1 MGIEDIQKEVLQ
13 AAEYDAARLKKDAE
27 KQARD
32 IIGEAKDKAE
42 EMRKGFR
49 EGLKRAAERERR
61 KALGAAHFG
70 AASSVLRLKKELMDM
85 AVAEAKARLPSLPA
99 ERRKAH
105 IKALIERAGKDIE
118 VAHVLCAK
126 KDIPYVQGHLA
137 EEAPIAG
144 GIIAESADRTMR
156 VDLSY
161 DTLFAVIVEDSVE
174 DVYKALFG
182 KEK

>member
-13 AAEYDAARLKKDAE
+13 AAEYDAAQLKKDAE
-27 KQARD
+27 KQARG
-32 IIGEAKDKAE
+32 IIGEAKDRAE
-42 EMRKGFR
+42 AMRKGFR
-49 EGLKRAAERERR
+49 EELKRAVDREHR
-61 KALGAAHFG
+61 KAIEAAHFE
-70 AASSVLRLKKELMDM
+70 AASSVLRLKKELMDR
-85 AVAEAKARLPSLPA
+85 VIAEAKARLHSLPA

-105 IKALIERAGKDIE
+105 IRALIERAGKDIE

-126 KDIPYVQGHLA
+126 KDVPYVHGREA

-144 GIIAESADRTMR
+144 GIIAENSDRTMR

-161 DTLFAVIVEDSVE
+161 DTLFAGIVEDSVE

-182 KEK
+182 K